1 MEQKKIISKE
11 MRSRLRESF
20 PDEAYSKHPTKTFLT
35 VLKAMYVTERLNDV
49 FGIGRWT
56 VEVEVIERTE
66 DYVLVKGEF
75 HSLDYDIVV
84 PKQFGGHKTTG
95 KNTEIADGYKSALT
109 DSISKI
115 ASYLEIGIDM
125 FKGKIT
131 AKNSSKESSKSES
144 DTPEPEQWLNITPK
158 GSDIPTHEW
167 NNVLKGIADGK
178 IKTLKDVRGFYKVSK
193 KVAEAIEIE
202 LNRA

>member
-1 MEQKKIISKE
+1 MKERQLISKE
-11 MRSRLRESF
+11 MRSQLRAPF
-20 PDEAYSKHPTKTFLT
+20 PDEAYSSHPTKTFLT

-56 VEVEVIERTE
+56 VETEIIERTE
-66 DYVLVKGEF
+66 DYVLVQSEF

-95 KNTEIADGYKSALT
+95 KNTEIADGYKSAMT

-115 ASYLEIGIDM
+115 ASYLEVGIDM

-131 AKNSSKESSKSES
+131 LEDRPKKNDLRPDGKEKK
-144 DTPEPEQWLNITPK
+144 WLNITPRGK
-158 GSDIPTHEW
+158 DIPTAEW
-167 NNVLKGIADGK
+167 TNVLQGIADGT
-178 IKTLKDVRGFYKVSK
+178 IKSLADVEGFYKVSK
-193 KVAEAIEIE
+193 KVAQEIE
-202 LNRA
+202 KNLKNR